1 MGFRFRRSFRLMPGI
16 RLNLSRSG
24 VSTSIGRRGAWFT
37 IGPRGAR
44 ATVGIPGTGLSYTEQ
59 SAWRRPPAVD
69 PAAIPIPSSVSPMDD
84 VADERVAGDAPR
96 PADMD
101 ASSDDEPGDRSLTV
115 IMFAIVAL
123 IAAVSIL
130 WAVLA

>member
-1 MGFRFRRSFRLMPGI
+1 MGFRFRRSIRLMPAI
-16 RLNLSRSG
+16 RLSRSG

-44 ATVGIPGTGLSYTEQ
+44 NRRNPGTGLICTEQ
-59 SAWRRPPAVD
+59 SAWRRPQAAD
-69 PAAIPIPSSVSPMDD
+69 PAAVPIPSSVSPMDD
-84 VADERVAGDAPR
+84 VADERLAGDEARSAYIDP
-96 PADMD
+96 
-101 ASSDDEPGDRSLTV
+101 STDEPGDRRLTI

>member
-16 RLNLSRSG
+16 RLNRSRSG
-24 VSTSIGRRGAWFT
+24 VSTSIGSRGAWFT

-44 ATVGIPGTGLSYTEQ
+44 ATVGLPGTGLSYTEQ

-84 VADERVAGDAPR
+84 VADERLAGDEPR

-101 ASSDDEPGDRSLTV
+101 PSTDEPGDRRLTI

-123 IAAVSIL
+123 TAAVSIL

>member
-84 VADERVAGDAPR
+84 VADERVAGDEPR

-101 ASSDDEPGDRSLTV
+101 PSTDELGDRRLTI